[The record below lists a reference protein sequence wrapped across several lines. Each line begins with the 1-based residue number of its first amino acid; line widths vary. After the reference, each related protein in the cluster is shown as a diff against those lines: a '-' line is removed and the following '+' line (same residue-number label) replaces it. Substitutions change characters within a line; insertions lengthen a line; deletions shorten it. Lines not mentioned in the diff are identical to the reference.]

1 MLYVAY
7 GSNLHPV
14 RLSLRLPESRFHG
27 TAEIGGRR
35 LCFHKT
41 SRDNSAKCN
50 IVRDKGSIHVAL
62 YELSGR
68 EKLKLDEI
76 EGIGFGYA
84 AESIHVP
91 GLGEAFTYV
100 ATQSHIDDRSRPYAW
115 YRELVLTGCE
125 LHDFPLAY
133 VAAIRSVA
141 VIHDPDRERH
151 AANMRIVER
160 ARRNNDATSATEKDT
175 NEGIFR

>member
-14 RLSLRLPESRFHG
+14 RLSLRLPESRFRG

-41 SRDNSAKCN
+41 SRDDSAKCN
-50 IVRDKGSIHVAL
+50 IVRDESSIHVAL
-62 YELSGR
+62 YDVSSR

-84 AESIHVP
+84 AESIRVP
-91 GLGEAFTYV
+91 GYGDGFTYV
-100 ATQSHIDDRSRPYAW
+100 AMQTYIDEQRNPYYW
-115 YRELVLTGCE
+115 YRELVLAGCE
-125 LHDFPLAY
+125 LHGFPAAY
-133 VAAIRSVA
+133 VARIRSIA
-141 VIHDPDRERH
+141 TIDDPDRGRH
-151 AANMRIVER
+151 AANMRIVEQ
-160 ARRNNDATSATEKDT
+160 ARRATNINQE
-175 NEGIFR
+175 